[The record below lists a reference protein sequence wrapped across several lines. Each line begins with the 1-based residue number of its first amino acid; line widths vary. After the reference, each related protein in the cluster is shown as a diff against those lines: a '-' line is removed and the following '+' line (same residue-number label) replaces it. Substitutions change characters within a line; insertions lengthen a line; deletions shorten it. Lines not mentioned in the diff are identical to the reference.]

1 MVGREMVEQSEIM
14 MAAVIDA
21 ALDLVTQ
28 GLDPAE
34 VVEIA
39 IAGHAEADQLTDHQ
53 RMCVI
58 CALSILF
65 ALDKISSL
73 AIDFSRV
80 IVRYGVHVLVRT
92 IRFQMGTGLCAN

>member
-1 MVGREMVEQSEIM
+1 MVVQSENM

-65 ALDKISSL
+65 ARDKIFPLSL
-73 AIDFSRV
+73 R
-80 IVRYGVHVLVRT
+80 
-92 IRFQMGTGLCAN
+92 